1 MPDREILLMRC
12 FASAFPSATP
22 DDIKMA
28 KTFESIPG
36 FDSLR
41 MVTLLAVLGEQFG
54 VDIDLPE
61 ILELET
67 FDAVSRYL
75 SQRGLTS

>member
-1 MPDREILLMRC
+1 
-12 FASAFPSATP
+12 
-22 DDIKMA
+22 
-28 KTFESIPG
+28 
-36 FDSLR
+36 